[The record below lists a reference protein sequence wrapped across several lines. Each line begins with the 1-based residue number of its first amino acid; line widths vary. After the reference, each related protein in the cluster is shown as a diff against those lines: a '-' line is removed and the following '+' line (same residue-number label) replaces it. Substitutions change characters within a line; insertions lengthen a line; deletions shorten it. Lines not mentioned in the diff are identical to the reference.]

1 MRKSPRLFQRC
12 LSLCLLSS
20 LLVLAAGCGSK
31 GGTVSGKV
39 YYKDKPL
46 PAGSVQF
53 FPEGK
58 GGDFSSPIKEDGSY
72 SISKVPPGPVK
83 ITVIVNT
90 GNPTAANMPPMARG
104 KGAQAMKNASE
115 MMKKGKEG
123 GEGGGNPFEMKKGI
137 SIPPNYGNPETSN
150 LKLDV
155 TGGNQPYD
163 IKLD

>member
-1 MRKSPRLFQRC
+1 MLSPPRLFQRG
-12 LSLCLLSS
+12 LSLLLLSS

-39 YYKDKPL
+39 YYKDQPL
-46 PAGSVQF
+46 PAGFVQF

-90 GNPTAANMPPMARG
+90 GNPLANMPPMARG
-104 KGAQAMKNASE
+104 KGAQGMKTASE

-123 GEGGGNPFEMKKGI
+123 GEGGGNPFDIKKGI
-137 SIPPNYGNPETSN
+137 KIPPNYGSPDTSN

-155 TGGNQPYD
+155 TGGIQPHD